1 MGQKRRCPPVREV
14 KMPRRKRDIEEDAP
28 LLEDS
33 IEEREEL
40 QSEEIEVEESVPEEV
55 LRSSL
60 ESLSL
65 GIDKVAQDRLLSR
78 DEERELLLV
87 IKAGKK
93 ALQKLSQKYG
103 LPEEDVVQ
111 FIENQAPHPLVQ
123 DPLAPFV
130 ERMREARS
138 TLILS
143 NIRLVLSVAQKY
155 ALQHRMPLQDL
166 AQEGVLG
173 LIEAIERFDLQRDV
187 KLSTYAVWRIR
198 YAVQRGIA
206 SMLPGPMRGSE
217 YQPNLSLDASA
228 GEDEEP
234 LGKTVPATNTSPEER
249 GEMVLEAERV
259 AQALRRLDPRLAF
272 VLAAKYGLLGVKP
285 MDSEEIAWRL
295 RVTPGRVRELE
306 KQALKLLKGKLVN
319 P

>member
-1 MGQKRRCPPVREV
+1 MS
-14 KMPRRKRDIEEDAP
+14 RRKRDIEDDASLLKDPIEGEDELPA
-28 LLEDS
+28 ENMEA
-33 IEEREEL
+33 EEG
-40 QSEEIEVEESVPEEV
+40 VPEEV
-55 LRSSL
+55 LKSSL
-60 ESLSL
+60 ELLSL
-65 GIDKVAQDRLLSR
+65 GVDKIGQDRLLSR

-93 ALQKLSQKYG
+93 ALEKLAQKYG
-103 LPEEDVVQ
+103 LAEEDVAQ

-130 ERMREARS
+130 ERMREARN

-155 ALQHRMPLQDL
+155 ALQHRMSLQDL
-166 AQEGVLG
+166 TQEGVLG
-173 LIEAIERFDLQRDV
+173 LIEAIERFDLERDV

-206 SMLPGPMRGSE
+206 SMLPGPMRGGE
-217 YQPNLSLDASA
+217 YQPNLSLDASV
-228 GEDEEP
+228 GEEEEP
-234 LGKTVPATNTSPEER
+234 LGKTIPAPNASPEEL

-259 AQALRRLDPRLAF
+259 TQALRRLDPRLAF

-285 MDSEEIAWRL
+285 MNNEEIAWRL

-306 KQALKLLKGKLVN
+306 KQALKLLKGEFADSLGS
-319 P
+319 

>member
-1 MGQKRRCPPVREV
+1 
-14 KMPRRKRDIEEDAP
+14 MPRRKKDIEEDAS
-28 LLEDS
+28 LLRDP
-33 IEEREEL
+33 IEEEDEL
-40 QSEEIEVEESVPEEV
+40 STEEIGVEGSVPEEV

-60 ESLSL
+60 EFLSL
-65 GIDKVAQDRLLSR
+65 GVEKVAQDRLLSR

-93 ALQKLSQKYG
+93 AAQKLSQKYS

-130 ERMREARS
+130 ERMREARN

-143 NIRLVLSVAQKY
+143 NIRLVLSVAQRY
-155 ALQHRMPLQDL
+155 ALQHRMSLRDL

-173 LIEAIERFDLQRDV
+173 LIEAIERFDLERDV

-206 SMLPGPMRGSE
+206 SMLPGPMRGGE
-217 YQPNLSLDASA
+217 YQPNLSLDASV
-228 GEDEEP
+228 GEEEEP
-234 LGKTVPATNTSPEER
+234 LGKTIPATNTSPEER

-259 AQALRRLDPRLAF
+259 AQALQELDPRLAF

-306 KQALKLLKGKLVN
+306 KQALKLLKGKFASLREY
-319 P
+319 

>member
-1 MGQKRRCPPVREV
+1 
-14 KMPRRKRDIEEDAP
+14 MPRRKRDIDGNV
-28 LLEDS
+28 DQKRD
-33 IEEREEL
+33 IEENASPLKDFLEGEDEL
-40 QSEEIEVEESVPEEV
+40 SSEGIEVEGGVPEET

-60 ESLSL
+60 ELLSL
-65 GIDKVAQDRLLSR
+65 GVDKIAQDRLLSR

-87 IKAGKK
+87 IKAGKR
-93 ALQKLSQKYG
+93 ASQKLSQKYG

-130 ERMREARS
+130 ERMREARNA
-138 TLILS
+138 LILS

-155 ALQHRMPLQDL
+155 ALQHRMSLQDL

-173 LIEAIERFDLQRDV
+173 LIEAIERFDLERDV

-206 SMLPGPMRGSE
+206 SMLPGPMRGGE
-217 YQPNLSLDASA
+217 YQPNLSLDASV
-228 GEDEEP
+228 GEEEEP
-234 LGKTVPATNTSPEER
+234 LGKTIPTTNASPEER
-249 GEMVLEAERV
+249 GEMALEAERV
-259 AQALRRLDPRLAF
+259 AQALRELDPRLAF

-285 MDSEEIAWRL
+285 MDSEEIASRL

-306 KQALKLLKGKLVN
+306 KQALGLLKGKLASLRGR
-319 P
+319 

>member
-1 MGQKRRCPPVREV
+1 
-14 KMPRRKRDIEEDAP
+14 MPRRKRDIEEGASF
-28 LLEDS
+28 LEGP
-33 IEEREEL
+33 IEETEEL
-40 QSEEIEVEESVPEEV
+40 SSEEMGVEEGVSEEV

-60 ESLSL
+60 GFLSL
-65 GIDKVAQDRLLSR
+65 EVGKIAQDRLLSR

-87 IKAGKK
+87 IKAGKR

-103 LPEEDVVQ
+103 LPEGDVVQ

-123 DPLAPFV
+123 DPLTPFV
-130 ERMREARS
+130 ERMREARA

-173 LIEAIERFDLQRDV
+173 LIEAIERFDLERDV

-198 YAVQRGIA
+198 YAVQRGIS

-217 YQPNLSLDASA
+217 YQPNLSLDASI
-228 GEDEEP
+228 GEEEEP
-234 LGKTVPATNTSPEER
+234 LGKTIPATNTSPEEW
-249 GEMVLEAERV
+249 GEMALEAERV
-259 AQALRRLDPRLAF
+259 AQALRELDPRLAF
-272 VLAAKYGLLGVKP
+272 VVAAKYGLLGVKP

-306 KQALKLLKGKLVN
+306 KQALKLLKGKFANLRGD
-319 P
+319 

>member
-1 MGQKRRCPPVREV
+1 
-14 KMPRRKRDIEEDAP
+14 MPRRKRDVEENVSP
-28 LLEDS
+28 LKDHAEGEDELS
-33 IEEREEL
+33 AEEV
-40 QSEEIEVEESVPEEV
+40 EVEESVSEEV

-60 ESLSL
+60 EFLPFGL
-65 GIDKVAQDRLLSR
+65 DKIPQDRLLSR
-78 DEERELLLV
+78 DEERELLLM
-87 IKAGKK
+87 IKAGKR

-111 FIENQAPHPLVQ
+111 FIENKAPHPLVQ

-138 TLILS
+138 ALILS

-173 LIEAIERFDLQRDV
+173 LIEAIERFDLERDV

-206 SMLPGPMRGSE
+206 SMLPGPMRGNE

-228 GEDEEP
+228 GEEEEP
-234 LGKTVPATNTSPEER
+234 LGKTIPATNTSPEER

-259 AQALRRLDPRLAF
+259 AQALRGLEPRLAF
-272 VLAAKYGLLGVKP
+272 ILAAKYGLLGVKP
-285 MDSEEIAWRL
+285 MDNEEVAWRL
-295 RVTPGRVRELE
+295 RMTPGRVRELE
-306 KQALKLLKGKLVN
+306 KQALRLLKEKLTDLQGR
-319 P
+319 